1 MRKKRKGI
9 GVIEFL
15 LDSMLLDFM
24 VKPISESALKQSRW
38 LGSLENWLL
47 VAALI
52 CIPLSYLPAA
62 SFLSWTSLLA
72 TCIAVAIGW
81 SRIARFDI
89 TVAAKFTA
97 PVGIG
102 VMFVSQCLLARAF
115 TFGLEPSEAIRRT
128 AFPCSCGFSLVF
140 FRACGRSALGRRQ
153 PVVMR
158 SDRRMGRLA
167 QQHPA
172 AG

>member
-1 MRKKRKGI
+1 MRGTALGNEPHGCGDGKVPFFFSRKGI
-9 GVIEFL
+9 GFSETL
-15 LDSMLLDFM
+15 LELQVLDCM
-24 VKPISESALKQSRW
+24 VEPISESPPKRSRW

-47 VAALI
+47 VVALI

-62 SFLSWTSLLA
+62 LFLSWTSLLA

-89 TVAAKFTA
+89 TVAARFTV

-115 TFGLEPSEAIRRT
+115 TFGLEPSEAIGRT
-128 AFPCSCGFSLVF
+128 AFPFLCGNFLL
-140 FRACGRSALGRRQ
+140 AL
-153 PVVMR
+153 
-158 SDRRMGRLA
+158 SRLWA
-167 QQHPA
+167 
-172 AG
+172 